1 MYTGQ
6 YSRRKLN
13 LMKNKYVQN
22 ISHILV
28 ILISL
33 YVWNIERPFF
43 SAEYHFIRTVLT
55 ALMFAY
61 VPYLF
66 LAWTKVTRSFAV
78 YVCLVWVIGFS
89 LMEMGI

>member
-1 MYTGQ
+1 
-6 YSRRKLN
+6 
-13 LMKNKYVQN
+13 MKNKYVQN

-33 YVWNIERPFF
+33 YAWNIERSFF

-61 VPYLF
+61 VISEKPI
-66 LAWTKVTRSFAV
+66 TQTRQT
-78 YVCLVWVIGFS
+78 
-89 LMEMGI
+89 